1 MGLFDRLGDKVLG
14 TLEKAF
20 LPEELKAPIERG
32 KAAMARGD
40 HAAALRE
47 FEAAHRAQPAYT
59 QAIALMGMAR
69 LGTGDA
75 EGAVRDLERAVT
87 AGLDEPELVVALG
100 RAYLGLGRLAEA
112 KAAFKRAAVKDPG
125 GAAGAAGLGQAYLAE
140 KRWGAAARELK
151 KAVGR
156 ADGAE
161 RAELQA
167 LLGDALLRG
176 GKIDEAAEAL
186 GEAASGPGIP
196 PAARARAQV
205 ALGDAER
212 RRKRW
217 SAASSAYGEALRA
230 EPENLSALL
239 GMGGALRGMGDFA
252 GALEAARR
260 ARAVAPQNAQALNLE
275 GAVLLDQAK
284 PAEALAAFRA
294 ALAAAPDVPAVL
306 RSATR
311 AALAAEAWD
320 EAGTLAAR
328 LLALGP
334 DDAFAL
340 AARGLAAVSARAA
353 AGGPAGESGPLEA
366 ARADL
371 HRALERGEEVP
382 EAHIGLARDAL
393 AQGRLDEAAGEA
405 TAALRDDPARA
416 DGRALLVQLA
426 SRDVPALPP
435 PGQADLPAIAS
446 AFHALCARRAA
457 LAEIGP
463 AVGEA
468 GEQLDRPLVLAVLG
482 EFNAGKSTFVN
493 ALLGEDV
500 APMGVTPTTAT
511 INVIKY
517 GPERAARAVYRDGRT
532 REIPFDGLKE
542 FFREVGL
549 GAARDVAIVEVMYP
563 IEELQRVNVVDT
575 PGLNSLIEE
584 HEQATRAYIARADA
598 VVWVFDVGQA
608 GKLSEARV
616 LDLVAGHARKT
627 LGVVNKIDHVTE
639 AERAEVLAH
648 VRAEL
653 GGKLVDVVP
662 VSARDALAA
671 RIGADAAALEKS
683 GFPALRA
690 TLDREFFVPSR
701 ALVRAGVKERL
712 RHLTHEGLRAAV
724 AEIGACDAAL
734 AAIEAAR
741 GDLGGR
747 VDALERFAVEEATA
761 IVGRLDSVYRLAARE
776 VLEFVKPR
784 RSSWRAAVGGALG
797 ADGAVAQRA
806 DPEDRAYLRALIEEK
821 LAGIVDE
828 SRRRAEERVNAHTQE
843 LSRALR
849 AAVVPSVA
857 LRSGRRTFAAASAR
871 AAALAPE
878 LAARRAE
885 MSARVFGRYHA
896 FSLGWLRGGRLDD
909 FFDEALPRTDLGPD
923 DVYAALKGTMASPLV
938 AAGEDGVAMP
948 MGRWA
953 AEWQRELETR
963 CDELTGEIVAGR
975 LTAEHG
981 TAEPLRA
988 IARTLEASPG

>member
-47 FEAAHRAQPAYT
+47 FETAHRAQPAYT

-75 EGAVRDLERAVT
+75 DGAVRDLERAVT
-87 AGLDEPELVVALG
+87 AGLDEPDLVVALG

-125 GAAGAAGLGQAYLAE
+125 GVAGAAGLGQAYLAE

-176 GKIDEAAEAL
+176 GKIDEAADAL
-186 GEAASGPGIP
+186 GEAASGPGVP
-196 PAARARAQV
+196 AAARARAQV

-217 SAASSAYGEALRA
+217 TAAAAAYADALRA
-230 EPENLSALL
+230 EPENLAALL
-239 GMGGALRGMGDFA
+239 GTGGALRGMGDLA

-260 ARAVAPQNAQALNLE
+260 ARAVAPENAQALNLE
-275 GAVLLDQAK
+275 GAVLLDQGK

-311 AALAAEAWD
+311 AALGAEAWD
-320 EAGTLAAR
+320 EARGLAAR

-334 DDAFAL
+334 DDPFAL
-340 AARGLAAVSARAA
+340 AARGLAVVSAPADAA
-353 AGGPAGESGPLEA
+353 ATEA

-371 HRALERGEEVP
+371 RRALERGEEVP
-382 EAHIGLARDAL
+382 EAHVGLARDAL
-393 AQGRLDEAAGEA
+393 AQGRLDDAAAEA

-426 SRDVPALPP
+426 ARDLPALAP
-435 PGQADLPAIAS
+435 PGQADLPAIAA

-627 LGVVNKIDHVTE
+627 LGVVNKIDRVTGE
-639 AERAEVLAH
+639 ERAQVLAH
-648 VRAEL
+648 VREEL

-671 RIGADAAALEKS
+671 RIGGDAAALEAS
-683 GFPALRA
+683 GFPGLRA

-821 LAGIVDE
+821 LAGIVEE
-828 SRRRAEERVNAHTQE
+828 SRRRAEEKVNAHTQE
-843 LSRALR
+843 LSRTLR
-849 AAVVPSVA
+849 AAVAPSAV
-857 LRSGRRTFAAASAR
+857 LRSGRRTFAAAGAR

-938 AAGEDGVAMP
+938 AAGDDGVAMP

-988 IARTLEASPG
+988 IARTLEASSG